1 MGNQLNIYTAFFL
14 SLIITLSIGKILIKK
29 LTILKYGQSIRKE
42 GPESHFKK
50 TGTPTMGGVIFLI
63 TFLFIIIING
73 NFTNSVLIILLSTY
87 GLAAIGFIDD
97 YRIIKLKTNEGISA
111 KQKILGQFIIA
122 LIVSVMG
129 YYFLGSDIFIPFLN
143 KYIELKWIYYPFN
156 IFFIVALSNSVNLT
170 DGIDGLS
177 TTVTIIVLGFFLI
190 TSIIF
195 RKYCLSI
202 LIIAAIG
209 ALFGFLFYNINPA
222 KVFMGD
228 VGSLSLGGL
237 VASIAMVLKLQLIV
251 PIIGIIYFIET
262 VSVIIQVFYFKK
274 FGKRVF
280 KMTPI
285 HHHYELSGLSENQI
299 VKKFALITI
308 LGFICSM
315 LILFL

>member
-1 MGNQLNIYTAFFL
+1 MGNQLNIYTAFL
-14 SLIITLSIGKILIKK
+14 ISIIITLLIGKILIKK
-29 LTILKYGQSIRKE
+29 LTFLKYGQSIRKE
-42 GPESHFKK
+42 GPQSHLKK
-50 TGTPTMGGVIFLI
+50 TGTPTMGGIIFLFA
-63 TFLFIIIING
+63 FLFITIANG
-73 NFTNSVLIILLSTY
+73 NFNNNVFIILLSTY
-87 GLAAIGFIDD
+87 GLASIGFIDD
-97 YRIIKLKTNEGISA
+97 YKIIKLKTNEGISA
-111 KQKILGQFIIA
+111 KQKILGQVVIA
-122 LIVSVMG
+122 LMVSIMG
-129 YYFLGSDIFIPFLN
+129 YYFLGSDILVPFLN
-143 KYIELKWIYYPFN
+143 NYIELKWIYFPFN

-170 DGIDGLS
+170 DGVDGLS

-190 TSIIF
+190 TSIVF
-195 RKYCLSI
+195 KQYYLSI
-202 LIIAAIG
+202 LITGAIG
-209 ALFGFLFYNINPA
+209 ALFGFLYYNINPA

-237 VASIAMVLKLQLIV
+237 VAGVAMVLKLQLFV
-251 PIIGIIYFIET
+251 PIIGIIYFTET

-308 LGFICSM
+308 LGFVCSM

>member
-1 MGNQLNIYTAFFL
+1 MGNQLNIYTAFL
-14 SLIITLSIGKILIKK
+14 ISIIITLLIGKILIKK
-29 LTILKYGQSIRKE
+29 LTFLKYGQSIRKE
-42 GPESHFKK
+42 GPQSHLKK
-50 TGTPTMGGVIFLI
+50 TGTPTMGGIIFLFA
-63 TFLFIIIING
+63 FLFITIANG
-73 NFTNSVLIILLSTY
+73 NFNNNVFIILLSTY
-87 GLAAIGFIDD
+87 GLASIGFIDD
-97 YRIIKLKTNEGISA
+97 YKIIKLKTNEGISA
-111 KQKILGQFIIA
+111 KQKILGQVVIA
-122 LIVSVMG
+122 LIVSIMG
-129 YYFLGSDIFIPFLN
+129 YYFLGSDILVPFLN
-143 KYIELKWIYYPFN
+143 NYIELKWIYFPFN

-170 DGIDGLS
+170 DGVDGLS

-190 TSIIF
+190 TSIVF
-195 RKYCLSI
+195 KQYYLSI
-202 LIIAAIG
+202 LITGAIG
-209 ALFGFLFYNINPA
+209 ALFGFLYYNINPA

-237 VASIAMVLKLQLIV
+237 VAGIAMVLKLQLFV
-251 PIIGIIYFIET
+251 PIIGIIYFTET

-308 LGFICSM
+308 LGFVCSM